1 MTAKPQ
7 LMLHSRYGMR
17 TDEYSSLMGFRVR
30 DILMVA
36 SEYDAFILQ
45 EDGQLSELVLQEY
58 RNLELNV
65 RFAPRFTLAGSGR
78 EAMELLEA
86 RPFDLIITTSR
97 IGDMDAEVFGRQA
110 KKAHAGVHVALLAA
124 HAWDLPRV
132 EGMRDRGA
140 IDWVFLW
147 QGDIKIFL
155 AMIKQVEDRENADHD
170 VLESG
175 VQVIILVE
183 DEVRFFSSFLPQM
196 YAEVTRQTGRLLD
209 EGFNLSHRL
218 LRTRARPKIL
228 LAHSFEE
235 ALGLYERYAEN
246 VLGVISDVS
255 YSCDGHYDGEAGLKL
270 ARLIR
275 ERDPDMPI
283 LLQSTDPRNRDRAHA
298 TGASFLH
305 KESPRLLEEIRDYIM
320 ANFGF
325 GDFVF
330 RMPDGRD
337 VGRACTIR
345 EMVRLLR
352 DVPEQAIE
360 YHARRNHFSRWL
372 KARSEFELAS
382 LIKPK
387 RVSEFASIADLRSY
401 LIERFVSYLREIQR
415 HIIADFDPERYDDF
429 VAFAKIG
436 SGSLGGKGR
445 GLAFMHK
452 LLAQED
458 VGIPGVTVCIP
469 DTVVVASDVFEE
481 FVAENDLRSVLL
493 EPGTRTDGEILD
505 AFRRGRFSGH
515 RRAELAALLTRMG
528 EPLAV
533 RSSSILEDSVL
544 QPFAGVYAT
553 VMLPNSHPSLDV
565 RLAQLIEAIKVV
577 YSSTIF
583 KSAREYLATTPHRIE
598 EERMAVLV
606 QRLVGSRRGDRF
618 YPSLAGVALSY
629 NFYPIQGIQPDD
641 GVALVAMGLGKSV
654 VEGRECLRFCP
665 ARPQIMPQF
674 SRVADVVRNAQR
686 RFYALDMTQDSSIPG
701 LILDAN
707 LAAEETVDALRAGAA
722 DALASTYLSD
732 GERLV
737 SGVMPGGAP
746 LVTFAGLLE
755 GFPFSLPALLARL
768 LKICTS
774 GFGTPVEIEFAADV
788 PWHCSGPCEFQVL
801 QVRPMVAER
810 AGEGVDF
817 GSIEGDPRVIVQS
830 DSALGNGRISEV
842 HDVIAV
848 DPTKLNRA
856 HTGQVAGIIQALNRR
871 MQAEDK
877 NCVLIGPGRWGSSDP
892 WLGIPVAWHQISTAR
907 AIVET
912 DFPDLEVEPSLGSH
926 FFNNLTTFGIA
937 YFTVHQRRGDG
948 CIDWEWLSAQPSVDE
963 HLDGAVRHLR
973 VSAPL
978 QVLVD
983 GRSGRGA
990 IIRDA

>member
-1 MTAKPQ
+1 MTATTPP
-7 LMLHSRYGMR
+7 MLHSRYGMR

-30 DILMVA
+30 EILMVA

-65 RFAPRFTLAGSGR
+65 RFAPRFTPAGGGR
-78 EAMELLEA
+78 EAMELLQA
-86 RPFDLIITTSR
+86 RPFDLVITTSR
-97 IGDMDAEVFGRQA
+97 IGDMDAEVFGREA
-110 KKAHAGVHVALLAA
+110 RKAHPGVHVVLLAA
-124 HAWDLPRV
+124 HAWDLPRL

-140 IDWVFLW
+140 LDWAFLW

-175 VQVIILVE
+175 VQAIILVE
-183 DEVRFFSSFLPQM
+183 DEVRFYSSFLPQM

-218 LRTRARPKIL
+218 LRTRARPKIM

-255 YSCDGHYDGEAGLKL
+255 YNCGGHYDGEAGLKL

-283 LLQSTDPRNRDRAHA
+283 LLQSTDPRNRDRARA

-305 KESPRLLEEIRDYIM
+305 KESPRLLEEIHDYIM

-330 RMPDGRD
+330 RMPDAREI
-337 VGRACTIR
+337 GRASTIK
-345 EMVRLLR
+345 EMVQLLR
-352 DVPEQAIE
+352 EAPEESIE

-382 LIKPK
+382 LIRPK
-387 RVSEFASIADLRSY
+387 RVSEFPSIADLRHY
-401 LIERFVSYLREIQR
+401 LIDQFVTYLREIQR
-415 HIIADFDPERYDDF
+415 HIIVDFDPERYDDF

-436 SGSLGGKGR
+436 HGSLGGKGR

-458 VGIPGVTVCIP
+458 VGIPGVRVGIP

-481 FVAENDLRSVLL
+481 FVTENDLRAVLL
-493 EPGTRTDGEILD
+493 ETGTRSDGEILD
-505 AFRRGRFSGH
+505 AFRRGRFSGV
-515 RRAELAALLTRMG
+515 RRSELAALLARLRC
-528 EPLAV
+528 PLAV

-577 YSSTIF
+577 YASTTF
-583 KSAREYLATTPHRIE
+583 HSAREYLATTPHRIE

-606 QRLVGSRRGDRF
+606 QRLVGSRRGDMF
-618 YPSLAGVALSY
+618 YPCFSGAALSY
-629 NFYPIQGIQPDD
+629 NYYPIQGIHPSD

-654 VEGRECLRFCP
+654 AEGRESLRFCP
-665 ARPQIMPQF
+665 ARPQAMPQF

-686 RFYALDMTQDSSIPG
+686 RFYALDMTQDATMPG
-701 LILDAN
+701 LVLDAN
-707 LAAEETVDALRAGAA
+707 LVAAETVDALRSGAA
-722 DALASTYLSD
+722 DALASTYSSD
-732 GERLV
+732 AERLV
-737 SGVMPGGAP
+737 AGVTPDGTP

-755 GFPFSLPALLARL
+755 GYPFSLPAVLTRL
-768 LKICTS
+768 LKICS
-774 GFGTPVEIEFAADV
+774 LGFGMPVEIEFAADL
-788 PWHCSGPCEFQVL
+788 SGHHDGLPEFYVL
-801 QVRPMVAER
+801 QVRPMVVER
-810 AGEGVDF
+810 AGEGIDL
-817 GSIEGDPRVIVQS
+817 GSLEGDARTIVRS
-830 DSALGNGRISEV
+830 GSALGNGRISLV
-842 HDVIAV
+842 HDVITV
-848 DPTKLNRA
+848 DPAKLNRA
-856 HTGQVAGIIQALNRR
+856 QTGQVAMIIQAMNAR
-871 MQAEDK
+871 MHAEDK

-926 FFNNLTTFGIA
+926 FFDNLTTFGIA
-937 YFTVHQRRGDG
+937 YFTVHQRRGEG
-948 CIDWEWLSAQPSVDE
+948 SIDWEWMAAQPAVDE
-963 HLDGAVRHLR
+963 QLDGAVRHLWLP
-973 VSAPL
+973 APL

-983 GRSGRGA
+983 GKSGRGA